1 MHLFWVKRVSGNYF
15 TPLCVFGKLKKFG
28 QMEINFR
35 VDCKI
40 TLFWCK
46 TILAFILT
54 SNQLQDSKMK
64 RERGREH
71 IHHRPAKL
79 RHRSP
84 ITDPSSPIPH
94 HRPAKLRHKH
104 PSPIPH
110 LSPPSLITDPQTPK
124 TFLSNRLAFCS
135 RHHHPRSILFST
147 HPKPISS
154 SPLKT
159 DLSFPIYLSFPQS
172 FNLSLFDL

>member
-15 TPLCVFGKLKKFG
+15 TPLCVFGKLRKFG

-35 VDCKI
+35 VDRKI

-46 TILAFILT
+46 TILAFILP

-64 RERGREH
+64 RERVREH

-84 ITDPSSPIPH
+84 ITDPSSPILHTAQPSSGTNTH
-94 HRPAKLRHKH
+94 HRSLITTQPSSSTNTHHRSLISAHPPSSPIHKH
-104 PSPIPH
+104 PRPSSPIALH
-110 LSPPSLITDPQTPK
+110 FVLVITTQDR
-124 TFLSNRLAFCS
+124 SCS
-135 RHHHPRSILFST
+135 QPT
-147 HPKPISS
+147 QN
-154 SPLKT
+154 
-159 DLSFPIYLSFPQS
+159 QS
-172 FNLSLFDL
+172 RRRR